1 MITVNGK
8 ELSIS
13 APLALS
19 EYLASKQYEIS
30 KIAVELNGT
39 IVPKSS
45 YNATILHDGDH
56 LEVVSFV
63 GGG

>member
-13 APLALS
+13 TPLALS
-19 EYLASKQYEIS
+19 EYLASKQYETS

-39 IVPKSS
+39 IVPKSN
-45 YNATILHDGDH
+45 YHATILHDGDH